1 MQTMETYKV
10 CENKYKR
17 GRKERLQM
25 PKVQIENL
33 LFIAKLKGE
42 NNTLKVKKRSHSQR
56 RKKMY
61 EKGILC
67 TK

>member
-1 MQTMETYKV
+1 MRTMETYKV

-33 LFIAKLKGE
+33 QFIGELKAE
-42 NNTLKVKKRSHSQR
+42 NNTLKIKKRSHSQR
-56 RKKMY
+56 SKKMY